1 MRVRARYAKEHRLRF
16 VSAIDLGRIWE
27 RALRK
32 AALPIGYSEGFTP
45 HPKVSFPDALAL
57 GYASTGEYVE
67 LTFEVPVDIDTTV
80 SAFNTAAPQG
90 LRILHAVA
98 VADGAPRFAKWLTA
112 SLWELRYA
120 REQAAGLRDG
130 VDALAHAEQLPVDRD
145 RKGITTRLDLKP
157 ALHALAADDDVV
169 RVALLHTEPPFR
181 PSEVHSALLADLGAT
196 FRAPRLVTRV
206 AQGSPE
212 TGGIHEALSGEF
224 LPVTRPASARAAGQI
239 NEGPP

>member
-67 LTFEVPVDIDTTV
+67 LTFEVPVDVDTAV
-80 SAFNTAAPQG
+80 AAFNAAAPQG
-90 LRILHAVA
+90 LRILRAVP
-98 VADGAPRFAKWLTA
+98 VADGAPRFAKWLQA

-120 REQAAGLRDG
+120 RGQAAVLRDG
-130 VDALAHAEQLPVDRD
+130 VDVLAHADHLSVDRD
-145 RKGITTRLDLKP
+145 RKGITTRLDLAP
-157 ALHALAADDDVV
+157 ALHSIVADDDVV

-181 PSEVHSALLADLGAT
+181 PSEVHSALQGALGTALP
-196 FRAPRLVTRV
+196 APRLVTRV

-212 TGGIHEALSGEF
+212 AGGIREALSGEL
-224 LPVTRPASARAAGQI
+224 LPVTPPAPARAVDQI
-239 NEGPP
+239 NRGPS